1 MRASCLCGDVV
12 WEGSGPGELVHH
24 CHCGIC
30 RKISG
35 TAFTTMGG
43 VPASS
48 FRFVRGGD
56 GIRRFRSSPGSER
69 CFCGRC
75 GSTVPGEAFG
85 DTVFVPFGNV
95 EGDPGGRPVAH
106 IFVASKAPW
115 YELPDDGLPRF
126 DAYPPGYADPELF
139 PAEPRGG
146 SDGRVG
152 GSCLCG
158 AIAYE
163 LEKPVDAWHNCHCSR
178 CRRGRGGAHAS
189 NLFLDARRFRLL
201 RGGDAIDS
209 FKVPEA
215 ERFTQS
221 FCRTCGGKAPRINV
235 QAGYAAVPAGSLD
248 DDPGARPERHIYV
261 ASKAPWFEIADRL
274 PQFSAFIDS

>member
-12 WEGSGPGELVHH
+12 WEANGPGELVHH

-30 RKISG
+30 RKVSG

-43 VPASS
+43 FPAAT
-48 FRFVRGGD
+48 FRFVGDED
-56 GIRRFRSSPGSER
+56 GIRRYRSSPGSER

-75 GSTVPGEAFG
+75 GSIVPGEPFG

-95 EGDPGGRPVAH
+95 DGDPGGRPIAH

-139 PAEPRGG
+139 PSEPRGG
-146 SDGRVG
+146 ADGRVG

-163 LEKPVDAWHNCHCSR
+163 IEKPVDAWHNCHCSR
-178 CRRGRGGAHAS
+178 CRRARGGAHAS

-201 RGGDAIDS
+201 RGAERIAS
-209 FKVPEA
+209 FKVPDA

-221 FCRTCGGKAPRINV
+221 FCVTCGSRAPRINV
-235 QAGYAAVPAGSLD
+235 QAGYAAIPAGSLD

-261 ASKAPWFEIADRL
+261 GSKAPWFEIADDL
-274 PQFSAFIDS
+274 PQFSEFIDS